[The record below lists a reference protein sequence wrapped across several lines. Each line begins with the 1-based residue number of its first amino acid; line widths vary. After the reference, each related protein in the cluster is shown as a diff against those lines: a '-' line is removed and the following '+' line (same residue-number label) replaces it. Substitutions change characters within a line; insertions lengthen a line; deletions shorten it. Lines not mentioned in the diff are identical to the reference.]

1 MPLPSFKGGHLL
13 ISLFFFAPMQLAVSN
28 PYHSVSPGVKP
39 PYIVTAYIE
48 CPMGSKIKYE
58 LDKKSGL
65 LQVDRILHSA
75 VHYPSNYGFIP
86 MTYCGDKDPLDIL
99 VIGQESVAAGCLMHA
114 RPVGGMH
121 MIDQGEDDF
130 KVIAVHEGDPYF
142 NDISDIAQLP
152 THVLTEI
159 KHFFTTYKELEKG
172 KTRPEIEGFAGSV
185 ETMDIVR
192 ESIKHYIKFK
202 AKLIKGIYP
211 EIPLKK
217 KTAKKSK

>member
-1 MPLPSFKGGHLL
+1 
-13 ISLFFFAPMQLAVSN
+13 MQLAVSN
-28 PYHSVSPGVKP
+28 PYHSVSPGPKP
-39 PYIVTAYIE
+39 PYVVTAYIE
-48 CPMGSKIKYE
+48 CPMWSKIKYE

-99 VIGQESVAAGCLMHA
+99 VIGQESVTPGCLMHA
-114 RPVGGMH
+114 RPIGGMH

-130 KVIAVHEGDPYF
+130 KVIAVHEGDPYYKEVS
-142 NDISDIAQLP
+142 DISQLS

-159 KHFFTTYKELEKG
+159 KHFFITYKELEKG

-192 ESIKHYIKFK
+192 ESIKNYNTHK
-202 AKLIKGIYP
+202 AKLLKGIYP
-211 EIPLKK
+211 ELAPKK
-217 KTAKKSK
+217 KKSSKKSK